1 MKIAGKTVKK
11 SLRLYLNGRWNDF
24 SLLLTDFL
32 CLRSKNDKEY
42 IKQNSELKNH
52 TRVKSYKSMFLSE

>member
-11 SLRLYLNGRWNDF
+11 SLRLYLNGRWNGF

-42 IKQNSELKNH
+42 IKQNSEPQKP
-52 TRVKSYKSMFLSE
+52 YKS